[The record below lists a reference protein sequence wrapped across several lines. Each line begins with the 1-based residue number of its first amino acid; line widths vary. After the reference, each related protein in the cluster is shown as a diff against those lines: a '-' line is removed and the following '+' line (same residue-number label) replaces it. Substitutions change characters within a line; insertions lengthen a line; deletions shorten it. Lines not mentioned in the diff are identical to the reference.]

1 MQAWLTT
8 PSALAHLF
16 SQSLRG
22 LQVFAEPVWAQ
33 WLWRERFCI
42 QLMSFWENI

>member
-16 SQSLRG
+16 SQS
-22 LQVFAEPVWAQ
+22 QVFAEPARAQ